1 MINSGWRGVEM
12 KCIANDSKCAKSKGF
27 QILVSVVSTWHM
39 DRESFEFKP
48 NVKLGT
54 FKFLLL
60 DQV

>member
-12 KCIANDSKCAKSKGF
+12 KCIANDSKCFS
-27 QILVSVVSTWHM
+27 VSAWHM
-39 DRESFEFKP
+39 DRESFLFKP

>member
-1 MINSGWRGVEM
+1 M
-12 KCIANDSKCAKSKGF
+12 KCIANDSKCAKSKGLI
-27 QILVSVVSTWHM
+27 ILVSVVSTWHI
-39 DRESFEFKP
+39 DRESFVFKP

>member
-1 MINSGWRGVEM
+1 M

-27 QILVSVVSTWHM
+27 QILVLYTWHI
-39 DRESFEFKP
+39 DRESFVFKP

>member
-1 MINSGWRGVEM
+1 M
-12 KCIANDSKCAKSKGF
+12 KCIVNDSKCAKSKGF